1 MRRVQCQGLLL
12 KTFLSA
18 LFYDSL
24 PPPLTPPPPTHT
36 HTHTPSWKHF
46 PPALLDEQAWAN
58 TKGFEQRM
66 IIIRII
72 KVFLKRKLIYSF
84 KLIYSRGLV
93 SGITSLS
100 MFLLTRSKAFF
111 SLD

>member
-1 MRRVQCQGLLL
+1 MRRVHCQGLLL
-12 KTFLSA
+12 KTFLRA
-18 LFYDSL
+18 LFYDRL
-24 PPPLTPPPPTHT
+24 PPPLPPPPPP

-84 KLIYSRGLV
+84 KLIYRRGLV

>member
-24 PPPLTPPPPTHT
+24 PPPLTPPPHT

>member
-24 PPPLTPPPPTHT
+24 PPPLTPPPT

-46 PPALLDEQAWAN
+46 PPALLDEQAWEN